1 MSKTNKYL
9 SLALATVLF
18 SACGGG
24 SKSSQND
31 GKGSIDFAKYFPSES
46 MSKAY
51 IIRTR
56 TLETPKTTFRTETIE
71 VTGKTITTREKTKVI
86 EEVNISDKNITITTY
101 TDIDSKHAKTLVHSM
116 YRKID
121 IGDKIFPQKINST
134 TTNSL
139 GKITQNSTASCI
151 VKSKEKKFEKGDYL
165 YEGDLL
171 KLECVAKGK
180 VIYEIKQ
187 DILDAGVAND
197 LNGSHDTYDKWY
209 VYYKKGLGEVAVI
222 NDNCITNVK
231 TPLIVNDNAK
241 ASECKSKPYSYEF
254 YVEQ

>member
-1 MSKTNKYL
+1 MNKTNKYL
-9 SLALATVLF
+9 SLALATILL
-18 SACGGG
+18 SACGGS

-56 TLETPKTTFRTETIE
+56 TLETPKTILYTETIE
-71 VTGKTITTREKTKVI
+71 VTGQTITTREKTKVI
-86 EEVNISDKNITITTY
+86 EEVNISDKNITITNY
-101 TDIDSKHAKTLVHSM
+101 TDTESNNSKIVHSM
-116 YRKID
+116 YRNID
-121 IGDKIFPQKINST
+121 LGDKIFPKSIKST
-134 TTNSL
+134 ENTSL
-139 GKITQNSTASCI
+139 GKITYNTTASCI

-197 LNGSHDTYDKWY
+197 LNGVHETYDKWY
-209 VYYKKGLGEVAVI
+209 VYFKKGLGEVAVI
-222 NDNCITNVK
+222 NDNCILNVK